1 MTRQPP
7 QAATGRRPS
16 DEAVLT
22 LHELRVTYRTLR
34 GPVHAVRGVSLAV
47 PPARIFGLVGES
59 GSGKSTV
66 AQAAMG
72 ALRGRAHVQ
81 GEVRYRG
88 TNLLDQPAGALRR
101 LWGRRL
107 AMVFQDP
114 TSTLNPVLTVGEQLV
129 EVLREHESLS
139 TRQAEERARALFA
152 AVRLP
157 RPGDIT
163 RRYPHQLSGG
173 QQQRVSIAI
182 ALACDPDVLILD
194 EPTTGLDVT
203 TEARIL
209 DLVESLRQRSR
220 AAILYISH
228 NLGVIHR
235 LCDDVAVMYAGEVVE
250 QGPARPLFARPR
262 HPYTL
267 ALLECLPRVDAP
279 PASRLLPAI
288 EGSLPDPT
296 GATDHCLFAPRCR
309 MATERCRAEHPGWVA
324 TAPAHLSRCFYAD
337 AVPPPAGRAGG
348 TVARPVTPPASRP
361 LLEVDGILHH
371 YRSGGGVLGWGAG
384 VVRALDGVSLAVP
397 VGQTLAVVGESG
409 SGKTTLARAVVGLLR
424 PTAGRIR
431 LDGTTLPRRP
441 GAWRRALR
449 RRLQIV
455 FQNPDLTLNPRRTI
469 LEAVARPLE
478 LFALTDRRRRRAD
491 AKRLLEAVGL
501 GERYL
506 DVLPSQISGGQRQ
519 RVAIARAFACRPD
532 LVVCDEPTS
541 ALDVSVQATVLNLLA
556 GLQAR
561 EHSSYLFISHDLSV
575 VRHIADRVAVLY
587 LGHVCEIGPTED
599 VFAPPYH
606 PYTETLLDAVPSLSA
621 GPGTTAP
628 ALEGPTP
635 DPAAPPSGC
644 PFHPRCPRKVGPIC
658 EVEAPPLA
666 MAGQGHAIA
675 CHIPPDELR
684 RLQARHPA
692 DPAPASLGGPRA
704 SAPGHPDPARP
715 DRGH

>member
-1 MTRQPP
+1 MT
-7 QAATGRRPS
+7 
-16 DEAVLT
+16 DAVLT

-34 GPVHAVRGVSLAV
+34 GPVHAVRGVSLAI

-66 AQAAMG
+66 AQAVMG
-72 ALRGRAHVQ
+72 ALRGRARVE

-88 TNLLDQPAGALRR
+88 ANLLGQSERELRR

-129 EVLREHESLS
+129 EVLREHEALS
-139 TRQAEERARALFA
+139 TRHAEERGRALFA

-157 RPGDIT
+157 HPGDIA

-173 QQQRVSIAI
+173 QQQRVAIAI
-182 ALACDPDVLILD
+182 ALACDPDVLVLD

-235 LCDDVAVMYAGEVVE
+235 LCDEVAVMYAGEVVE
-250 QGPARPLFARPR
+250 QGPARPLFALPR

-267 ALLECLPRVDAP
+267 ALLECLPRVEAP
-279 PASRLLPAI
+279 PAGRLLPAI
-288 EGSLPDPT
+288 EGSLPDPA
-296 GATDHCLFAPRCR
+296 GATDRCLFAPRCG
-309 MATERCRAEHPGWVA
+309 MATERCRGEHPGWIE
-324 TAPAHLSRCFYAD
+324 TAPRHRSRCFYAD
-337 AVPPPAGRAGG
+337 AVPPPAGRVGG
-348 TVARPVTPPASRP
+348 PVASVILPLSRP
-361 LLEVDGILHH
+361 LLEIDGVRHH
-371 YRSGGGVLGWGAG
+371 YRGGGGMLGWGG
-384 VVRALDGVSLAVP
+384 RPVRALDGVSLAVP

-431 LDGTTLPRRP
+431 LDGATLPPRP
-441 GAWRRALR
+441 GTWRRAVR

-478 LFALTDRRRRRAD
+478 LFGLTDRRRRRAD
-491 AKRLLEAVGL
+491 ARRVLEAVGL

-506 DVLPSQISGGQRQ
+506 DLFPSQISGGQRQ
-519 RVAIARAFACRPD
+519 RVAIARAFACQPD
-532 LVVCDEPTS
+532 VVVCDEPTS

-587 LGHVCEIGPTED
+587 LGRVCEIGRTED

-606 PYTETLLDAVPSLSA
+606 PYTEALLDAAPSLSA
-621 GPGTTAP
+621 GPVAP
-628 ALEGPTP
+628 APSLEGPAP

-666 MAGQGHAIA
+666 VAGQGHAIA

-684 RLQARHPA
+684 RLQARDH
-692 DPAPASLGGPRA
+692 
-704 SAPGHPDPARP
+704 
-715 DRGH
+715 